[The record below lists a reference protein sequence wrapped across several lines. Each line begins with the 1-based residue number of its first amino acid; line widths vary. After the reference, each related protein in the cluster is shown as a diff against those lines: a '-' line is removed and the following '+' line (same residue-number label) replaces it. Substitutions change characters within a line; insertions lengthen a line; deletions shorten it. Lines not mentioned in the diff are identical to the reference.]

1 VSDERFLAL
10 VVAAAGL
17 STGGALLMRNQAQS
31 PDVWYEIHWPSSVDE
46 SGVASFF
53 RSLAGDRSTSV
64 VAIEIVASNGRLSYR
79 LGLTRRMAETAT
91 VALRSFVPGTT
102 VTLIQDSVVPAPTF
116 AWEVGISSRLRPLR
130 AGDAQGIAR
139 GLITALATAREE
151 ETFILQWLLGPR
163 LSPTR
168 VGNKVIRPTAGA
180 RDVARLVL
188 HGASEMDNEERKA
201 MLTKVGDSGF
211 RAIGRI
217 GIAGANERRA
227 QSLASRLSSALRSA
241 EAPGVTIL
249 VKRGRHGDVA
259 HARAPR
265 DWPMSLNVHELTA
278 LSAFPIGDAA
288 YPGVRGEGPAVRP
301 APPSRRAVKRAVG
314 VSTFP
319 GDEREVGLS
328 ASDALQHLHVLGP
341 TGVGKSTLLLNLI
354 LQDIDDGRGV
364 VVIDPKGDLVSDVLA
379 RVPASRHDDVVVL
392 DPADELRPVGIN
404 VMAGG
409 GRSPELVADQVL
421 AVFHGLYADNWGPRT
436 QDILHA
442 SLLTLAGR
450 DGMTLC
456 ALPVL
461 LSNERFRAR
470 MVAGLTDEIALKPF
484 WHWFESISEGERQQ
498 AIAPV
503 MNKLR
508 AFLLRPRM
516 RAVIGQSQ
524 PRFDLAQVFTK
535 KKIVLVSLAKGVL
548 GPEAAA
554 LLGSLIVS
562 QVWQA
567 ALGRVRLPAERRHP
581 VMVYVDEF
589 QDYLHLPT
597 DLTDVL
603 AQARGLG
610 VGLTLAHQHLAQL
623 PAAMR
628 SAVLSNARS
637 RICFQLGSDDAR
649 IIASATKDLTQGD
662 FQNLPR
668 FQAYASLVSSGSV
681 VPFASIRTTAPRE
694 ANVDVAKLR
703 ARSAHSYGQ
712 DLKDVEAELA
722 RLVGAVGGSSEDE
735 DKPIGRRRRT

>member
-1 VSDERFLAL
+1 MSDERLLAL

-17 STGGALLMRNQAQS
+17 STGGALLMRSQAQS

-46 SGVASFF
+46 SGVAAFF
-53 RSLAGDRSTSV
+53 RSLAGDRSNAV
-64 VAIEIVASNGRLSYR
+64 VVIEIVASNGRLSYR
-79 LGLTRRMAETAT
+79 LGLTRRMAESVVAT
-91 VALRSFVPGTT
+91 LPSFVAGTT
-102 VTLIQDSVVPAPTF
+102 VKLIQNSVIPSPKF
-116 AWEVGISSRLRPLR
+116 AWEVGISSRVRPLR
-130 AGDAQGIAR
+130 AGDAEGIAR
-139 GLITALATAREE
+139 GLITALSTARED
-151 ETFILQWLLGPR
+151 ETFVLQWLLGPR

-168 VGNKVIRPTAGA
+168 VGNKVMRPTHGA
-180 RDVARLVL
+180 RDVARLL
-188 HGASEMDNEERKA
+188 MHGASEMDAEERKA
-201 MLTKVGDSGF
+201 MLAKVGDSGF

-227 QSLASRLSSALRSA
+227 QSLASRLTAALRSA
-241 EAPGVTIL
+241 DAPGVSIV
-249 VKRGRHGDVA
+249 VKRGRPGDVA

-265 DWPMSLNVHELTA
+265 DWPMSVNVHELTA
-278 LSAFPIGDAA
+278 LSAFPIGDAT
-288 YPGVRGEGPAVRP
+288 YPGVRGDRSAVRP
-301 APPSRRAVKRAVG
+301 AASTRRSVNRAVG
-314 VSTFP
+314 TSTFP

-328 ASDALQHLHVLGP
+328 ATDALQHLHVLGP

-354 LQDIDDGRGV
+354 LQDIDEGRGV

-379 RVPASRHDDVVVL
+379 RVSSERHDDVVVL
-392 DPADELRPVGIN
+392 DPADEARPVGIN
-404 VMAGG
+404 VMNSN
-409 GRSPELVADQVL
+409 GRSAELVADQVL

-484 WHWFESISEGERQQ
+484 WHWFESISDGERQQ

-516 RAVIGQSQ
+516 RAVIGQSE

-567 ALGRVRLPAERRHP
+567 ALGRVRISAERRHP

-649 IIASATKDLTQGD
+649 IISGTTNDLTADD
-662 FQNLPR
+662 FQRLPR
-668 FQAYASLVSSGSV
+668 FEAYASLVSAGSV
-681 VPFASIRTTAPRE
+681 TPFASIRTTAPRV
-694 ANVDVAKLR
+694 AKVDVAKLR
-703 ARSAHSYGQ
+703 TRSATSYGQ
-712 DLKDVEAELA
+712 DLKVVEAELA
-722 RLVGAVGGSSEDE
+722 HLVGGIDASSTDD
-735 DKPIGRRRRT
+735 DKPVGRRKRT